1 MAVND
6 FEFTKDENV
15 FKCVMHCRVT
25 FDDDFELIVIFAIRY
40 ALGQKKYV
48 HTLVANYVIPLLPK
62 FSDTGLRI
70 MKKDITAALGS
81 DDESIYKLAWNRLL
95 VAIREE
101 MERRREEA

>member
-1 MAVND
+1 MDD
-6 FEFTKDENV
+6 FEFTKDDNI

-25 FDDDFELIVIFAIRY
+25 FDADFELIVIFAIRY

-70 MKKDITAALGS
+70 IKKDITAALGS
-81 DDESIYKLAWNRLL
+81 DDASTEKLAWNRLL

-101 MERRREEA
+101 IERRQHER